1 MEFSTQTTLIE
12 IGIDE
17 AGRGPMAGPV
27 VAAAVIW
34 DPSIPSKDIKDSKKL
49 SKKKR
54 ELMYEY
60 IKENA
65 VAYGIGSS
73 SSQEIDKYNILQST
87 YTAMHRAVQQIE
99 EKISLND
106 TKYKIIVDGTSFRP
120 YYNNENELLEH
131 FCVEKG
137 DSKFVHIAAASI
149 LAKVEHD
156 KFFIE
161 LCNTKNVSHYG
172 WEKNMGY
179 GTKQHREAIEK
190 YGITQYHRKTFGIC
204 ATKEVNFV

>member
-1 MEFSTQTTLIE
+1 MEFSFQTNLIE

-34 DPSIPSKDIKDSKKL
+34 DSSISSEDINDSKKL

-54 ELMYEY
+54 NLMYKY

-65 VAYGIGSS
+65 IAYGIGKS
-73 SSQEIDKYNILQST
+73 SSQEIDKYNILQAT
-87 YTAMHRAVQQIE
+87 HMAMHRAVQQIE
-99 EKISLND
+99 QKILLDD
-106 TKYKIIVDGTSFRP
+106 TKYKIIVDGTSFKP

-172 WEKNMGY
+172 WERNMGY
-179 GTKQHREAIEK
+179 GTKEHREAIAK

-204 ATKEVNFV
+204 ASKKVHFV